1 MNSRVHKL
9 RQYLQQEKLEGYLV
23 NRPENRRYLS
33 GFTGSNG
40 WLLITEKDTL
50 LLTDFRYLEQAAAQA
65 EGWQVIDLGNQPME
79 KLVQTIRETGISNV
93 GFEADFLPYKQ
104 GQTLQEKLKPL
115 ELVAREGLVERLR
128 WLKDEQELAL
138 IEKAV
143 HIADQAF
150 ERLLPVIKPGISELE
165 LALELE
171 FILRRLGSEGL
182 AFPSI
187 VASGPRSSLPHAT
200 PSQRQLQA
208 GDFLKLDFGAVWQ
221 GYHSDMTRTVVLGK
235 ATAEQKKVYE
245 TVLAAQLQALAVIRP
260 GLTGREVDKVARDL
274 ISAAGY
280 GRNFG
285 HGLGH
290 SLGLVIHEEP
300 RLSPQGDVTLAPGMV
315 LTVEPGIYL
324 PGWGGVRIEDVVVVT
339 PEGCRV
345 LTKAPKT
352 LLEIEL

>member
-1 MNSRVHKL
+1 MNARVEKL
-9 RQYLQQEKLEGYLV
+9 RQYLQQEELEAYLV

-40 WLLITEKDTL
+40 WLLLTADRQL

-65 EGWQVIDLGNQPME
+65 PGWEIVDLGDQPLD
-79 KLVQTIRETGISNV
+79 KLVQTIKAAGVKNI
-93 GFEADFLPYKQ
+93 GFEADFLPFKQ
-104 GQTLQEKLKPL
+104 GQTLLEKLQPL
-115 ELVAREGLVERLR
+115 ELLAREGLVEKLR
-128 WLKDEQELAL
+128 WLKDETELAL

-150 ERLLPVIKPGISELE
+150 QQLLPLIKPGISELE

-171 FILRRLGSEGL
+171 LLLRRLGSERL

-187 VASGPRSSLPHAT
+187 VASGPRSSLPHAA
-200 PSQRQLQA
+200 PGERRLQA

-221 GYHSDMTRTVVLGK
+221 GYHSDMTRTVVLGR
-235 ATAEQKKVYE
+235 ASSEQKKVYE
-245 TVLAAQLQALAVIRP
+245 TVLQAQLAALAAIQP
-260 GLTGREVDKVARDL
+260 GLTGREVDRVARD
-274 ISAAGY
+274 IITAAGY
-280 GRNFG
+280 GQNFG

-300 RLSPQGDVTLAPGMV
+300 RLSPLGDVVLEAGMV
-315 LTVEPGIYL
+315 MTVEPGIYL

-345 LTKAPKT
+345 LTNTPKS
-352 LLEIEL
+352 LLEIEV